1 MENIYLSKN
10 CNLNF
15 FFFFQTISFI
25 PFLPISYYYYL
36 YVFYF
41 APGNSTFIKHI
52 KFVFILT
59 VDRKIQTHQ
68 EKCAFLYSENFLA
81 DRPKVL
87 ISKLKQTM
95 TVN

>member
-1 MENIYLSKN
+1 M
-10 CNLNF
+10 LNK
-15 FFFFQTISFI
+15 
-25 PFLPISYYYYL
+25 
-36 YVFYF
+36 
-41 APGNSTFIKHI
+41 KHI

-59 VDRKIQTHQ
+59 VDRKIQTHH
-68 EKCAFLYSENFLA
+68 EKCAFLYSVNFLA